1 MKIAELLEEGPR
13 AINVGL
19 RNFARDLDEQQ
30 VDVVQLDWRPPAP
43 EDEEMKRVLERLL

>member
-1 MKIAELLEEGPR
+1 MKIAELLDVGPK

-43 EDEEMKRVLERLL
+43 EDEEMKRMLEELL

>member
-1 MKIAELLEEGPR
+1 MKIAELLETGPR

-19 RNFARDLDEQQ
+19 RDFARDLEEQQ

-43 EDEEMKRVLERLL
+43 EDEEMKRVLEKLL

>member
-1 MKIAELLEEGPR
+1 MKIAELLENGPR
-13 AINVGL
+13 VINVGL

-43 EDEEMKRVLERLL
+43 EDEEMKRMLEKLL